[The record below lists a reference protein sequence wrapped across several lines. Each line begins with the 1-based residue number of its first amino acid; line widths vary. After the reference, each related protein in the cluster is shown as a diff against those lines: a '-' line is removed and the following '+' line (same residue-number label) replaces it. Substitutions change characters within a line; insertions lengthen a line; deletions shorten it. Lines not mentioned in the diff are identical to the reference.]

1 LITPEAVTSGN
12 AISLKSGIDPANLD
26 NFFGLT
32 LLAHET
38 AHSIQADKYGGAV
51 VFGALYLARSGTV
64 YLKGKDAYQDNRYE
78 VEAREFGDA
87 FRAWLEKQY
96 GREDPCKE
104 FRGGK

>member
-1 LITPEAVTSGN
+1 
-12 AISLKSGIDPANLD
+12 
-26 NFFGLT
+26 

-51 VFGALYLARSGTV
+51 VFGALYLARSATV